1 MGTGELGWDANQN
14 RDTHTRQPGHRVDID
29 VAELN
34 QRSTCRDKD
43 PPMGDGSRQSSIRI
57 NAVDPLGRSID
68 PAVLAA
74 AEQIGERALV
84 YGERLLRDPAMT
96 VNLLEESA
104 ALVSRALRQKHNTG
118 SPNVHNLR
126 AYIFM
131 AFRRRVNR
139 ARQKDPVLANAVG
152 VSHLRLSEPS
162 YGPDGLTLK
171 VLVDE
176 LLMRCDPA
184 IQDMFLRRERG
195 FSWAEIARAYG
206 TTTHAAESKFSQ
218 ALRRVRRELGL
229 DHEAKAR
236 DRSKR

>member
-1 MGTGELGWDANQN
+1 MAG
-14 RDTHTRQPGHRVDID
+14 
-29 VAELN
+29 
-34 QRSTCRDKD
+34 
-43 PPMGDGSRQSSIRI
+43 GSRQGSVRI

-74 AEQIGERALV
+74 AEQIGERALD
-84 YGERLLRDPAMT
+84 YGERVLRDPALA

-118 SPNVHNLR
+118 SSNVQNLQ

-139 ARQKDPVLANAVG
+139 ARQRDPVLANAAG
-152 VSHLRLSEPS
+152 ISHAGLSEPS
-162 YGPDGLTLK
+162 YGSDGFDLRI
-171 VLVDE
+171 LVNE

-184 IQDMFLRRERG
+184 IQDMFLRRVRG
-195 FSWAEIARAYG
+195 FSWAEIARIHR

-218 ALRRVRRELGL
+218 ALRRVRKELGL
-229 DHEAKAR
+229 DHESKAGDRAKR
-236 DRSKR
+236 